1 MAERKYYGM
10 YQGIVTRVNDP
21 EKRGR
26 IRVKCPTVL
35 GRSAESAW
43 CDPVVPVAYDNG
55 GDFCIPLK
63 GETVW
68 IQFIEGNANKPVY
81 LGGWWRREMTPL
93 GSNYSNFDKVRT
105 INYADC
111 TIILQNDKI
120 TINVGEGSG
129 NLIVEKNKITING
142 DLKVNGEI
150 VANNIESNGISL
162 TEHTHAVSY
171 DSSSTGRPQ

>member
-1 MAERKYYGM
+1 MAEKKYYGM
-10 YQGIVTRVNDP
+10 YQGIVTTNADP

-35 GRSAESAW
+35 GKDTESAW
-43 CDPVVPVAYDNG
+43 CDPVIPVAYDNG

-81 LGGWWRREMTPL
+81 LGGWWRKEKTPL
-93 GSNYSNFDKVRT
+93 GRSYSNFDKVRT

-120 TINVGEGSG
+120 TINVGEGKG
-129 NLIVEKNKITING
+129 DLIIENNKITIDGNLEVSG
-142 DLKVNGEI
+142 KI
-150 VANNIESNGISL
+150 VAGSVESNNISL
-162 TEHTHAVSY
+162 TEHTHSV
-171 DSSSTGRPQ
+171 DSGSTGKPQ